1 MLDGD
6 ISKEEKEEYI
16 VGLNDERNR
25 VENELEK
32 LKQAQMLRESDIEYV
47 CNFMR
52 NPAKLW

>member
-32 LKQAQMLRESDIEYV
+32 TKTSSDAPRSRHRV
-47 CNFMR
+47 C
-52 NPAKLW
+52 L